1 MNEYR
6 LHKEKQRMKNI
17 ENYVRIS
24 GDSIKDTNPKTL
36 ELWNKAMEEEEF
48 EDIIPLKGGDYL
60 IDIFLYIKILEAC
73 SYNKDLDAYNIPNV
87 NFTLIDRGDE
97 RWNDFKQ
104 QRLERG
110 FDDSELWS
118 LDKTISGFILPRL
131 KSFREKHSSS
141 PKNISSQEWNNIIDK
156 MITAFE
162 LRNSDK
168 EDISHDEYK
177 QIECGLKLFAT
188 HLKNL
193 WD

>member
-36 ELWNKAMEEEEF
+36 ELWNKAIEEEEF

-60 IDIFLYIKILEAC
+60 VDIFLYIKILEAC
-73 SYNKDLDAYNIPNV
+73 SYNKDLDSYNIPNV
-87 NFTLIDRGDE
+87 NFTLIDRGDI

-110 FDDSELWS
+110 FDDSETWA
-118 LDKTISGFILPRL
+118 LDCTIAKFIEPRL
-131 KSFREKHSSS
+131 RRFKEIKAGY
-141 PKNISSQEWNNIIDK
+141 PANISEEKWDDILDK
-156 MITAFE
+156 MIYAFE
-162 LRNSDK
+162 CINKDTTYDN
-168 EDISHDEYK
+168 EDQVNE
-177 QIECGLKLFAT
+177 GLDLFR
-188 HLKNL
+188 KYFFNL
-193 WD
+193 WW

>member
-36 ELWNKAMEEEEF
+36 ELWNKAIEEEEF

-60 IDIFLYIKILEAC
+60 VDIFLYIKILEAC
-73 SYNKDLDAYNIPNV
+73 SYNKDLDSYNIPNV
-87 NFTLIDRGDE
+87 NFTLIDRGDI

-110 FDDSELWS
+110 FDDSETWA
-118 LDKTISGFILPRL
+118 LDCTIAKFIEPRL
-131 KSFREKHSSS
+131 RRFKEIKAGYPSIISEEKWDD
-141 PKNISSQEWNNIIDK
+141 ILDK
-156 MITAFE
+156 MIYAFE
-162 LRNSDK
+162 CINKDTTYDN
-168 EDISHDEYK
+168 EDQVNE
-177 QIECGLKLFAT
+177 GLDLFR
-188 HLKNL
+188 KYFFNL
-193 WD
+193 WW

>member
-60 IDIFLYIKILEAC
+60 VDIFLYIKILEAC
-73 SYNKDLDAYNIPNV
+73 SYNKDLDSYNIPNV
-87 NFTLIDRGDE
+87 NFTLIDRGDK
-97 RWNDFKQ
+97 RWDDFKQ

-110 FDDSELWS
+110 FDDSETWA
-118 LDKTISGFILPRL
+118 LDCTIAKFIEPRL
-131 KSFREKHSSS
+131 RRFKEIKAGYPAIISEEKWDD
-141 PKNISSQEWNNIIDK
+141 ILDK
-156 MITAFE
+156 MIYAFE
-162 LRNSDK
+162 CINKDTISDN
-168 EDISHDEYK
+168 EDSVDE
-177 QIECGLKLFAT
+177 GLDLFR
-188 HLKNL
+188 KYFFNL
-193 WD
+193 WW

>member
-60 IDIFLYIKILEAC
+60 VDIFLYIKILEAC
-73 SYNKDLDAYNIPNV
+73 SYNKDLDSYNVPNV
-87 NFTLIDRGDE
+87 NFTLIDRGDK
-97 RWNDFKQ
+97 RWDDFKQ

-110 FDDSELWS
+110 FDDSETWA
-118 LDKTISGFILPRL
+118 LDCTIAKFIEPRL
-131 KSFREKHSSS
+131 RRFKEIKAGYPAIISEEKWDD
-141 PKNISSQEWNNIIDK
+141 ILDK
-156 MITAFE
+156 MIYAFE
-162 LRNSDK
+162 CINKDTISDN
-168 EDISHDEYK
+168 EDSVDE
-177 QIECGLKLFAT
+177 GLDLFR
-188 HLKNL
+188 KYFFNL
-193 WD
+193 WW

>member
-60 IDIFLYIKILEAC
+60 VDIFLYIKILEAC
-73 SYNKDLDAYNIPNV
+73 SYNKDLDSYNIPNV
-87 NFTLIDRGDE
+87 NFTLIDRGDI

-110 FDDSELWS
+110 FDDSETWA
-118 LDKTISGFILPRL
+118 LDCTIAKFIEPRL
-131 KSFREKHSSS
+131 RRFKEIKAGYPSIISEEKWDD
-141 PKNISSQEWNNIIDK
+141 ILDK
-156 MITAFE
+156 MIYAFE
-162 LRNSDK
+162 CINKDTTYDN
-168 EDISHDEYK
+168 EDQVNE
-177 QIECGLKLFAT
+177 GLDLFR
-188 HLKNL
+188 KYFFNL
-193 WD
+193 WW